1 MVILPIDPVSGKG
14 WKSSDASHLVNKT
27 DDELRKGLEDISYLY
42 EEVVKDTRYPA
53 SHYTLMSDRFN
64 GLVHVL
70 ETSAKHFT
78 YSAETTQTLTLNQT
92 PSYYMGFFD
101 PTFAVVSGNPD
112 TIPRTLIH
120 IPSTAGYVYVYLRV
134 SFEQRKIR
142 QATTTSFLAGAP
154 PEPEH
159 GEKSLPRLH

>member
-101 PTFAVVSGNPD
+101 PTFAMVAGNPD
-112 TIPRTLIH
+112 TYFSQIFDLYPALCWIYLCLLKGKSKCDVRDIH
-120 IPSTAGYVYVYLRV
+120 RST
-134 SFEQRKIR
+134 I
-142 QATTTSFLAGAP
+142 
-154 PEPEH
+154 
-159 GEKSLPRLH
+159 

>member
-27 DDELRKGLEDISYLY
+27 DDELRKGLEEISYLY
-42 EEVVKDTRYPA
+42 EEVVKATRYPA
-53 SHYTLMSDRFN
+53 FHYTLMSDRFN

-101 PTFAVVSGNPD
+101 PTFAMVAGNPD
-112 TIPRTLIH
+112 TFPRSLIYIPH
-120 IPSTAGYVYVYLRV
+120 SAGYIYVYLRV
-134 SFEQRKIR
+134 SQNV
-142 QATTTSFLAGAP
+142 T
-154 PEPEH
+154 
-159 GEKSLPRLH
+159 